1 MGLPA
6 LDENKKCIVG
16 VLGFFSLSWA
26 GQQNAN
32 EFSEISPGTHVTMPS
47 FVGRRW
53 QVTSPNFSLWHNF
66 PCRNFRCHRPQL
78 FSNKKWK
85 TSLSFYLLQFLFFY
99 FRHFVLPLYTCHLFI
114 YMNSVNINL
123 HKIKQNNWKI
133 NDHSSFVGRRWQVT
147 SPNFSLWHNFPC
159 RNFRCHRPQ
168 LFSNKKWKT
177 SLSFYLLQFLF
188 FYFRHFVL
196 PLYTCHLFIYCEY
209 KSPQNKAE

>member
-6 LDENKKCIVG
+6 LDEIRNA
-16 VLGFFSLSWA
+16 LLEYLDFFFFFFWSWA

-32 EFSEISPGTHVTMPS
+32 EFSEISPGTYVTMPS

-99 FRHFVLPLYTCHLFI
+99 FRHSVLQLYTCHLFI

-123 HKIKQNNWKI
+123 HKISRIIEKSITTQHPCAK
-133 NDHSSFVGRRWQVT
+133 VT
-147 SPNFSLWHNFPC
+147 MHLTRYSH
-159 RNFRCHRPQ
+159 
-168 LFSNKKWKT
+168 T
-177 SLSFYLLQFLF
+177 GTLSQCASIFA
-188 FYFRHFVL
+188 VW
-196 PLYTCHLFIYCEY
+196 
-209 KSPQNKAE
+209 